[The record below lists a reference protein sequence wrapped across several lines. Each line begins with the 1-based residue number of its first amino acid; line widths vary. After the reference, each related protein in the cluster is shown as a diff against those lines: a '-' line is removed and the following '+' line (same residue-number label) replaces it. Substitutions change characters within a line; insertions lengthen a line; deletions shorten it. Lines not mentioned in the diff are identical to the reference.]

1 MVSRD
6 GAYRLEI
13 KNGSSSRQSILDTFS
28 DSVGTARDGSP
39 LFAYVAGEDGRSL
52 STTASSPGGWWSNC
66 ILSSEAFGPDL
77 PQNRL
82 IEPHEGLVSRGT
94 LDDVLTGIEPAGS
107 KPGEWIRG
115 KHIRLAVRVW
125 VGRPELEFVELLQTD
140 DVYMK

>member
-1 MVSRD
+1 MNSARFQLILCCLVLLVQCAGCAASSSERTWRSEKLGWLTTLMVSRD

-82 IEPHEGLVSRGT
+82 IEP
-94 LDDVLTGIEPAGS
+94 
-107 KPGEWIRG
+107 
-115 KHIRLAVRVW
+115 
-125 VGRPELEFVELLQTD
+125 
-140 DVYMK
+140 